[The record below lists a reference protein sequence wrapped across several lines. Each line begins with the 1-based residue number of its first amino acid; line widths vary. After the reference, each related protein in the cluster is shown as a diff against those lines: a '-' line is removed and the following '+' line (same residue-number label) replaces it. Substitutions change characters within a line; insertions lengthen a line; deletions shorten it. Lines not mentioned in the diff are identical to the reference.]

1 MPKTIPDYS
10 KSCIYKLLHKEDFN
24 NENIYVGSTTNFIQ
38 RKKTH
43 KKRCN
48 LVNNKEYNKN
58 VYQHIRGNGGWE
70 NWVMIQIEPFSCNSK
85 KELETRER
93 YWIETLKSKLNCVIP
108 TRTQREY
115 YDNNKEKIAEKV
127 KKYRQQNADKMTEQS
142 KIYYQNNKEKIAER
156 VKKYREQNKEKM
168 TEQSKKYYQ
177 NNKEKIAEREKKY
190 REQNKEKIAG
200 KVNCDNCGCN
210 VSKKC
215 LTRHKKSKKCINF
228 QK

>member
-1 MPKTIPDYS
+1 
-10 KSCIYKLLHKEDFN
+10 
-24 NENIYVGSTTNFIQ
+24 
-38 RKKTH
+38 
-43 KKRCN
+43 
-48 LVNNKEYNKN
+48 
-58 VYQHIRGNGGWE
+58 
-70 NWVMIQIEPFSCNSK
+70 MIQIEPFSCNSK

-115 YDNNKEKIAEKV
+115 YDNNKEKIAE
-127 KKYRQQNADKMTEQS
+127 
-142 KIYYQNNKEKIAER
+142 
-156 VKKYREQNKEKM
+156 
-168 TEQSKKYYQ
+168 
-177 NNKEKIAEREKKY
+177 REKKY

-210 VSKKC
+210 VSKKG